1 MMDLR
6 DKVNRIEFPISFW
19 KSGTTLGNDHQTII
33 FRSTLVILVIN
44 VRVVVES
51 FPAFGKSAMDLRIS
65 TVSHFSSREIAVQ
78 FTPAIKTATVL
89 PPTLQ
94 SRLKS
99 YEKINVILSSGMLA
113 HFHLL
118 LSDFYKITVIVGP
131 D

>member
-19 KSGTTLGNDHQTII
+19 KSGTTLGNDQTIII

-99 YEKINVILSSGMLA
+99 YEKICSAICVYLYCIFDLKFTLS
-113 HFHLL
+113 
-118 LSDFYKITVIVGP
+118 YWTPKY
-131 D
+131 